1 MLYPVNKYLV
11 VKPIDSSVKE
21 ESLVLVPDDF
31 KEDASP
37 YAFVRLV
44 QKHETSSLV
53 NGDRLLIHA
62 HLMEEVS
69 LDGQVFHIIPE
80 NSVIAFVDSNS

>member
-1 MLYPVNKYLV
+1 MLIPVNKHLV
-11 VKPIDSSVKE
+11 VKPVESIPRE

-37 YAFVRLV
+37 YAFVKLI
-44 QKHETSSLV
+44 QKNESSILTV
-53 NGDRLLIHA
+53 GDRLLIHA

-69 LDGQVFHIIPE
+69 LEGQVFHIIPE
-80 NSVIAFVDSNS
+80 NSVIAYVDSEQ

>member
-44 QKHETSSLV
+44 QKHETSNLI

-80 NSVIAFVDSNS
+80 NSVIAFVDSDS